1 MKELLKT
8 HQEWLLTGIALFL
21 LGILAAFFVWGITG
35 LAGDFG
41 KALVPNTDKSSKLN
55 FDLEGAKRLNLKGLV
70 Q

>member
-21 LGILAAFFVWGITG
+21 LGILAVFFVWSITG
-35 LAGDFG
+35 LAADFG
-41 KALVPNTDKSSKLN
+41 KALIPGANKNLKLN
-55 FDLEGAKRLNLKGLV
+55 FDLEGAKQLNLKGLV